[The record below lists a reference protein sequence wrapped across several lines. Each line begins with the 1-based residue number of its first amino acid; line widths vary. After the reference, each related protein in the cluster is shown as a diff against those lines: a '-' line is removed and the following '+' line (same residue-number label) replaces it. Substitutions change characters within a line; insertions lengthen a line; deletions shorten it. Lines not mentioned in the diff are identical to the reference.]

1 MNSISLKA
9 RGDIVKMKSILW
21 QREFALGGI
30 LGIFILLTVGNLI
43 LAQTE
48 QQSEI
53 KKAIIYQD
61 MYPLVSES
69 DLYCSFLIWE
79 ETLPQLKIIGAE
91 REYERVLFNND
102 DIVYLNQ
109 GKKEGLQPGQL
120 FLILEFEREIG
131 NYGYLVHKRGRAR
144 VIHLSDHGATA
155 RIEKACGQIT
165 LGNYLVPFEEK
176 EGFAGQDLGFNI
188 PPYKTE
194 GPKGEIIYLTIDFN
208 QIGRGHWALINLG
221 KSEGVKVGDQL
232 IVYREPVKE
241 APLQV
246 IGNVLVIDAQ
256 EHTSTVK
263 VLSCRDA
270 LRIGDLIQFRP
281 QPGK

>member
-1 MNSISLKA
+1 
-9 RGDIVKMKSILW
+9 
-21 QREFALGGI
+21 
-30 LGIFILLTVGNLI
+30 
-43 LAQTE
+43 
-48 QQSEI
+48 
-53 KKAIIYQD
+53 
-61 MYPLVSES
+61 LVSES

-232 IVYREPVKE
+232 IVYREPVKD

-281 QPGK
+281 QPGN

>member
-1 MNSISLKA
+1 
-9 RGDIVKMKSILW
+9 MKSILW